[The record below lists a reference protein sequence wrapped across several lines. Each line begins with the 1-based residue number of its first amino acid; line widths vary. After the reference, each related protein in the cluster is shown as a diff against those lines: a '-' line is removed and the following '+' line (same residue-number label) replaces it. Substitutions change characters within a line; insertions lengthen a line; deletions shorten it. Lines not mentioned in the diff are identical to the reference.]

1 MLCESDNELTC
12 CQAVAFYYLQARTVT
27 AILHETMLHYLPQM
41 LQQYCSD
48 SSGRNMQD
56 LKKHCP
62 NSFGCKTSS
71 DKKEF
76 ANTNCE
82 KLVQY
87 DN

>member
-1 MLCESDNELTC
+1 MSSH
-12 CQAVAFYYLQARTVT
+12 AVKLSPFITFKYALVT
-27 AILHETMLHYLPQM
+27 EILHETMLHYLPQM

-48 SSGRNMQD
+48 SSGRNMQE

-62 NSFGCKTSS
+62 NSFGCNTSS

-87 DN
+87 EN